1 MKKKTFIIIVSI
13 ITYILI
19 PTLVL
24 YNVIDFEC
32 RFNVLILVGALSY
45 LIAIKLNY
53 KDKDM
58 GITKNNI
65 IKSIKRVLPVTL
77 LILICTLVYYF
88 FGFSNYSNT
97 NKISFYI
104 FYILISCP
112 IQELLYRSVLK
123 CYLDE
128 FKISNITKII
138 IASILF
144 SYLHIVYFNPLTL
157 IFTFLMGLYWN
168 YCYYK
173 DNNIIG
179 VTISHIILGV
189 STILLGI
196 I

>member
-13 ITYILI
+13 ITYIFI

-24 YNVIDFEC
+24 YNVIDYEC

-45 LIAIKLNY
+45 LIAMKLNY
-53 KDKDM
+53 KDTDL
-58 GITKNNI
+58 GITKKNMVQ
-65 IKSIKRVLPVTL
+65 SIKRVLPLTL
-77 LILICTLVYYF
+77 LILISTLVYYF
-88 FGFSNYSNT
+88 LGLSNYSNT
-97 NKISFYI
+97 NNISFYI

-112 IQELLYRSVLK
+112 IQEILYRSVLK

-128 FKISNITKII
+128 FRISNITKII

-144 SYLHIVYFNPLTL
+144 SYLHIVYFNLLTL
-157 IFTFLMGLYWN
+157 IFTLLIGFYWN

-173 DNNIIG
+173 DNNIVG

>member
-1 MKKKTFIIIVSI
+1 MKKKILIIMVAI
-13 ITYILI
+13 ITYIII

-24 YNVIDFEC
+24 YNIIDFEC
-32 RFNVLILVGALSY
+32 RFSVLILVGALSY
-45 LIAIKLNY
+45 LIATKLKY
-53 KDKDM
+53 TDKEL
-58 GITKNNI
+58 GITKKNI
-65 IKSIKRVLPVTL
+65 YQSIKRILPVTL
-77 LILICTLVYYF
+77 IVFIFTLVYYF
-88 FGFSNYSNT
+88 LGLSNYSNT
-97 NKISFYI
+97 NSITFYI

-112 IQELLYRSVLK
+112 IQELLYRSILK

-128 FKISNITKII
+128 FKISNATKII
-138 IASILF
+138 ISSILF

-157 IFTFLMGLYWN
+157 IFTLIIGLYWN

-173 DNNIIG
+173 DNNIVG